1 MRIVYF
7 GTPQISADIFRHLL
21 ASDHDVVGVVTQPDR
36 PKGRRGRPSSSPV
49 AEITEGIP
57 VLKPQTCRDAAFQKM
72 LAGIEADLFVVVAFG
87 QILPQAVLDIPPKGC
102 INVHASLLPRYR
114 GAAPMQRAIMEG
126 QRETGVTIMEMVL
139 KMDAGAML
147 LKKKI
152 PLTDETTLGDLEK
165 EVIDKGSAALLEA
178 LDQFDGLK
186 PEPQDESLVTFAP
199 KIGKEECQIDWSLP
213 PQKIVRHIHGL
224 SPRPGA
230 YALVEVGGKR
240 LRLKALRARLGSGGL
255 THRGVELLEVQLEGS
270 RAMSSD
276 ELLRGF
282 PSIGFLS

>member
-36 PKGRRGRPSSSPV
+36 PKGRRGTPSSSPV
-49 AEITEGIP
+49 AEMARDIP
-57 VLKPQTCRDAAFQKM
+57 LLKPQTCRDAAFQKM
-72 LAGIEADLFVVVAFG
+72 LVGLEADLFVVVAFG

-126 QRETGVTIMEMVL
+126 QSETGVTIMEMVL

-152 PLTDETTLGDLEK
+152 PLTDEMTLGDLEK
-165 EVIDKGSAALLEA
+165 EVIDKGSAALLEVLA
-178 LDQFDGLK
+178 QFDSLK
-186 PEPQDESLVTFAP
+186 PESQDESLVTFAP
-199 KIGKEECQIDWSLP
+199 KIEKEERQIDWSLP
-213 PQKIVRHIHGL
+213 PEKIIRHIHGL
-224 SPRPGA
+224 SPQPGA

-240 LRLKALRARLGSGGL
+240 LRLKALRARLGSSGL

-270 RAMSSD
+270 RAMSSN